1 MEEKQEEGGEARKE
15 GEGESSYNPILVGFP
30 DHDGA
35 RVGVSPKGAVPGGGA
50 TPTYSANQR
59 LNPWKRSEPGLVPHL

>member
-1 MEEKQEEGGEARKE
+1 MEEKQEEGGGDRKE
-15 GEGESSYNPILVGFP
+15 GEGESSYSPVLFGFP

-35 RVGVSPKGAVPGGGA
+35 RVGVSPKEAVPGEGA

-59 LNPWKRSEPGLVPHL
+59 LNP